1 MCITIRIILHVLHQR
16 PCQKNDSHV
25 NENHIKSLQE
35 IIINIFQLYLFYSI
49 QSGQLK
55 LKAPAIFE
63 CNTNEPIRTRH
74 LLSEKLCCCS
84 SQNTPA
90 EGSNASS
97 ERHSDLL
104 ALFNRRY
111 LKYLAVKVNVV
122 CFNVT
127 PSVF

>member
-1 MCITIRIILHVLHQR
+1 MFYINDLVK
-16 PCQKNDSHV
+16 KNDSHV

-35 IIINIFQLYLFYSI
+35 TIINIFQLYLFYSI

-90 EGSNASS
+90 EGVS
-97 ERHSDLL
+97 RHQS
-104 ALFNRRY
+104 AIQIYWRY
-111 LKYLAVKVNVV
+111 LIAGI
-122 CFNVT
+122 
-127 PSVF
+127 